1 VNDWLTTAVT
11 ALACLVLF
19 GACVYYL
26 FRSSRRVRW
35 SRSTQTLITRH
46 PIPVVFWTKVVIVAF
61 GAIIS
66 LGLGI
71 VLLAFHGKPIFGKG
85 VEVSKPSIEAPDVGT
100 SDR

>member
-1 VNDWLTTAVT
+1 MNDWLTTAVT